1 MGLRAM
7 HEANK
12 QNFKEEKHNNEQES
26 NLIEQQSQTIEE
38 QEQKISELLSQISIL
53 KSEVQKLADK
63 NVKLNEAD
71 EVLKQNEELRKKNEE
86 LKKERLKAEQE
97 ATVIIGAIEKD
108 YEIRYRELGNLRRE
122 AEQKK
127 SEAEATINNQN
138 ELISKRASEI
148 YNEKKKSLEML
159 YGGKEVMLDGAFF
172 GSLAYGILCT
182 VFTAVRSERIRSDC
196 IAFFSVIWTFISSSF
211 LKLIEMA
218 KTASQIGYMIPQSIV
233 AFIVHWLI
241 LILIVI
247 LVCGVIGVA
256 LYMGIDWVF
265 RSYIE
270 DYIDNKNL
278 LVLLVS
284 LAISVFFAESI
295 RAAIS
300 INLLLLLII
309 ANLLFMVIR
318 HIVRIWRER
327 RY

>member
-1 MGLRAM
+1 
-7 HEANK
+7 
-12 QNFKEEKHNNEQES
+12 
-26 NLIEQQSQTIEE
+26 
-38 QEQKISELLSQISIL
+38 
-53 KSEVQKLADK
+53 
-63 NVKLNEAD
+63 
-71 EVLKQNEELRKKNEE
+71 
-86 LKKERLKAEQE
+86 
-97 ATVIIGAIEKD
+97 
-108 YEIRYRELGNLRRE
+108 
-122 AEQKK
+122 
-127 SEAEATINNQN
+127 
-138 ELISKRASEI
+138 
-148 YNEKKKSLEML
+148 
-159 YGGKEVMLDGAFF
+159 
-172 GSLAYGILCT
+172 
-182 VFTAVRSERIRSDC
+182 
-196 IAFFSVIWTFISSSF
+196 
-211 LKLIEMA
+211 
-218 KTASQIGYMIPQSIV
+218 MIPQSIV

-309 ANLLFMVIR
+309 ANLLFMIVR

>member
-1 MGLRAM
+1 M
-7 HEANK
+7 
-12 QNFKEEKHNNEQES
+12 
-26 NLIEQQSQTIEE
+26 
-38 QEQKISELLSQISIL
+38 
-53 KSEVQKLADK
+53 
-63 NVKLNEAD
+63 KLNEAD
-71 EVLKQNEELRKKNEE
+71 EVLKQNEE

-148 YNEKKKSLEML
+148 YNEKKKSLELL

-270 DYIDNKNL
+270 DYIDNKNM

-284 LAISVFFAESI
+284 LAISVFFAEPI

-309 ANLLFMVIR
+309 ANLLFIVIR
-318 HIVRIWRER
+318 HIVKRWRER
-327 RY
+327 Y

>member
-71 EVLKQNEELRKKNEE
+71 EVLKQNEE

-196 IAFFSVIWTFISSSF
+196 IAFFSVIWTFLSSSF
-211 LKLIEMA
+211 LKLIEIA

-309 ANLLFMVIR
+309 ANLLFIVIR
-318 HIVRIWRER
+318 HIVKRWRER
-327 RY
+327 Y

>member
-1 MGLRAM
+1 M
-7 HEANK
+7 
-12 QNFKEEKHNNEQES
+12 
-26 NLIEQQSQTIEE
+26 
-38 QEQKISELLSQISIL
+38 
-53 KSEVQKLADK
+53 
-63 NVKLNEAD
+63 
-71 EVLKQNEELRKKNEE
+71 
-86 LKKERLKAEQE
+86 
-97 ATVIIGAIEKD
+97 
-108 YEIRYRELGNLRRE
+108 RE

-138 ELISKRASEI
+138 ELISKRASEM

-196 IAFFSVIWTFISSSF
+196 IAFFSVIWTFISLSF

-241 LILIVI
+241 MILIVI

-265 RSYIE
+265 CSYIE

-284 LAISVFFAESI
+284 LAISVFFAEPI

-309 ANLLFMVIR
+309 ANLLFIVIR
-318 HIVRIWRER
+318 HIVKRWRER
-327 RY
+327 Y

>member
-7 HEANK
+7 HEASK

-26 NLIEQQSQTIEE
+26 NLIEQQSQKIEE

-71 EVLKQNEELRKKNEE
+71 EVLKQNEEL
-86 LKKERLKAEQE
+86 KKEKLKAEQE
-97 ATVIIGAIEKD
+97 ATAIIGAIEKD
-108 YEIRYRELGNLRRE
+108 YEIRYRELANLRRE

-138 ELISKRASEI
+138 ELISKKASEI
-148 YNEKKKSLEML
+148 YNEKKRSLEML

-265 RSYIE
+265 SSYIE
-270 DYIDNKNL
+270 DYIDNKNM

-284 LAISVFFAESI
+284 LAISVFFAEPI

-309 ANLLFMVIR
+309 ANLLFIVIR
-318 HIVRIWRER
+318 HIVKRWRER
-327 RY
+327 Y

>member
-71 EVLKQNEELRKKNEE
+71 EVLRQNEELR
-86 LKKERLKAEQE
+86 KERLKAEQE
-97 ATVIIGAIEKD
+97 AIVIIGAIEKD

-309 ANLLFMVIR
+309 ANLLFMIVR

>member
-1 MGLRAM
+1 M
-7 HEANK
+7 
-12 QNFKEEKHNNEQES
+12 
-26 NLIEQQSQTIEE
+26 
-38 QEQKISELLSQISIL
+38 
-53 KSEVQKLADK
+53 
-63 NVKLNEAD
+63 
-71 EVLKQNEELRKKNEE
+71 
-86 LKKERLKAEQE
+86 
-97 ATVIIGAIEKD
+97 
-108 YEIRYRELGNLRRE
+108 RE

-138 ELISKRASEI
+138 ELISKRASEM

-196 IAFFSVIWTFISSSF
+196 IAFFSVIWTFISLSF

-241 LILIVI
+241 MILIVI

-300 INLLLLLII
+300 INLILLLII

>member
-7 HEANK
+7 HEASK
-12 QNFKEEKHNNEQES
+12 QKFKEEKHNNEQES
-26 NLIEQQSQTIEE
+26 NLIEQQSQKIEE

-71 EVLKQNEELRKKNEE
+71 EVLKQNEEL
-86 LKKERLKAEQE
+86 KKEKLKAEQE
-97 ATVIIGAIEKD
+97 ATAIIGAIEKD
-108 YEIRYRELGNLRRE
+108 YEIRYRELANLRRE

-138 ELISKRASEI
+138 ELISKKASEI
-148 YNEKKKSLEML
+148 YNEKKRSLEML
-159 YGGKEVMLDGAFF
+159 YGGKEAMLDGAFF
-172 GSLAYGILCT
+172 ASLAYGILCT

-196 IAFFSVIWTFISSSF
+196 IAFFSVIWTFISLSF

-256 LYMGIDWVF
+256 LYMGIYWVYS
-265 RSYIE
+265 SYIE

-284 LAISVFFAESI
+284 LAISVFFAEPI

-309 ANLLFMVIR
+309 ANLLFMILR
-318 HIVRIWRER
+318 HIVKRWRER
-327 RY
+327 Y